1 MRMKIELIA
10 AEQQDWHA
18 GAADVDLAVLSDVF
32 AAVWNSRELAV
43 YKEVTVTL
51 SLVTEETIRDYNKR
65 YREIDEST
73 DVLSFPLW
81 EDDGKF
87 SPPCEWDELP
97 LGDVIISPKYIC
109 RSAQDLNIDYNRE
122 TVLVVIHGILHLV
135 GFDHDTDDR
144 ERVMWHEQEFIL
156 NEYFERIRACNN
168 TNPGED

>member
-1 MRMKIELIA
+1 MQMKIDLITP
-10 AEQQDWHA
+10 EPLDWQK
-18 GAADVDLAVLSDVF
+18 GAADIDLAVLSDVL
-32 AAVWNSRELAV
+32 ALVLDRAELAK

-81 EDDGKF
+81 EEDGKF

-97 LGDVIISPKYIC
+97 LGDVIISPKFIY
-109 RSAQDLNIDYNRE
+109 RSAQDLNMDYNRE

-144 ERVMWHEQEFIL
+144 ECAMWHEQEFIL
-156 NEYFERIRACNN
+156 NEYFERVRACNN
-168 TNPGED
+168 TNPRED